1 VFWHIVDA
9 CKGAHRLS
17 QSGIAAKFLLL
28 AMTFVVAVTVIAA
41 AGASPLVR
49 PIPDAKGRFLGCYST
64 NGGSLRLVT
73 RGPCPRGERLVVWS
87 QRGKTGA
94 RGQAGEV
101 GPAGPSGPVGA
112 RGDAGPPG
120 PPGAQGGQGP
130 IGAAGPAGIQGG
142 PGAQGIQ
149 GDPGPQGPPGA
160 TGPAGPAG
168 ATGATGPQG
177 PAGPTGPQ
185 GPAGPTGPQGPAGP
199 AGSTRVLGTPVTSAV
214 NAARHTLVTATATCP
229 SGVLLGGGGQV
240 TTTSANKDRAVL
252 VASYPSS
259 TTVWTATAVVATAA
273 LGAGQTM
280 TVQAYALCS
289 L

>member
-17 QSGIAAKFLLL
+17 QPGIAAKFLLL
-28 AMTFVVAVTVIAA
+28 AMTFVVAVPVIAA
-41 AGASPLVR
+41 AGASPLAR

-120 PPGAQGGQGP
+120 PPGAQGP
-130 IGAAGPAGIQGG
+130 IGAAGPAGIQG
-142 PGAQGIQ
+142 PQGAQG
-149 GDPGPQGPPGA
+149 PQGLPGA

-185 GPAGPTGPQGPAGP
+185 GPPGP